1 MNAIGRLYRRYGH
14 LFTAALCA
22 AFIAAPIVVSAEER
36 HERAEQEKHETR
48 YKDKSKGAPLSPLY
62 RQECG
67 SCHVPFPPSLL
78 SAEDWRKVMGDL
90 AHHYG
95 DDASLSP
102 QTAQELT
109 DFLVQHA
116 GDARRTQGAGDPPRI
131 TQTRW
136 FQKEH
141 DEVPAAAWRDP
152 RVKSPANCGACHK
165 RAEEGSYRER
175 EIDIPG
181 YGPYKD

>member
-14 LFTAALCA
+14 LFTAALCVTL
-22 AFIAAPIVVSAEER
+22 IAAPVVVSAD
-36 HERAEQEKHETR
+36 
-48 YKDKSKGAPLSPLY
+48 DKMAPLSPLY

>member
-1 MNAIGRLYRRYGH
+1 M
-14 LFTAALCA
+14 
-22 AFIAAPIVVSAEER
+22 
-36 HERAEQEKHETR
+36 
-48 YKDKSKGAPLSPLY
+48 
-62 RQECG
+62 
-67 SCHVPFPPSLL
+67 
-78 SAEDWRKVMGDL
+78 MGDL

>member
-14 LFTAALCA
+14 LFTTALCA

-36 HERAEQEKHETR
+36 HERAEQEKHGSR
-48 YKDKSKGAPLSPLY
+48 YKEGKSAPLSPLY

-78 SAEDWRKVMGDL
+78 SAEDWRKVMVDL

-109 DFLVQHA
+109 DFLVRNA
-116 GDARRTQGAGDPPRI
+116 GDTRRTQGAGDPPRI
-131 TQTRW
+131 TQTTW
-136 FQKEH
+136 FKRKH

>member
-1 MNAIGRLYRRYGH
+1 MNTIGQFFRRYGH
-14 LFTAALCA
+14 LFTTALCA
-22 AFIAAPIVVSAEER
+22 ALVAAPLWVSAEER
-36 HERAEQEKHETR
+36 HEREEQEQR
-48 YKDKSKGAPLSPLY
+48 YKEDRKRAPLSPLY

-90 AHHYG
+90 ADHYG
-95 DDASLSP
+95 DDASLPP

-116 GDARRTQGAGDPPRI
+116 GDTRRTRGAGDPPRI

-141 DEVPAAAWRDP
+141 DEVPVAAWSDP
-152 RVKSPANCGACHK
+152 RVKSAANCGACHQ